1 MSLNSTPSSE
11 RIHIGFF
18 GRRNAGKSSLV
29 NAVTGQDLAVV
40 SDVPG
45 TTTDP
50 VKKAMELLPLGP
62 VVIIDTPG
70 LDDEGMLGELRI
82 KKAEEILKGVHLAV
96 VVVDG
101 TVGIQTEDEA
111 LILQLEERKLPY
123 IIAMNKAD
131 LQEKYENEKNS
142 QKVSRSGQDK
152 NASRIMQYAIE
163 EKKISV
169 STFTGYN
176 INLLKEKLALLG
188 KGQQT
193 DKRIVADLIEPGD
206 AVVLVVPIDEAA
218 PKGRLILPQQQT
230 IRDIL
235 DVGAISVVCKD
246 TELDDTLKKLGV
258 KPKLV
263 ITDSQV
269 FGKVSASV
277 PDDILLTSF
286 SILFARYKGNLDV
299 LVSGAKA
306 LNKLQNGDKILMA
319 EGCTH
324 HRQCGDIGS
333 VKIPTLIRKT
343 TGKELIFDLTSG
355 GDFPENLK
363 DYALIIHCGGC
374 TLTEQ
379 VMQERLRICG
389 EAGVPVTNYGMALA
403 HMNGILERS
412 MKPFEDMEEI
422 KLKR

>member
-1 MSLNSTPSSE
+1 MSLNATPSSE

-29 NAVTGQDLAVV
+29 NAVTGQELAVV
-40 SDVPG
+40 SEVAG

-50 VKKAMELLPLGP
+50 VRKAMELLPLGP

-70 LDDEGMLGELRI
+70 LDDEGVLGELRV
-82 KKAEEILKGVHLAV
+82 KKTEAILKEVHLAV
-96 VVVDG
+96 VVADITSG
-101 TVGIQTEDEA
+101 LQAEDEELIA
-111 LILQLEERKLPY
+111 LLEKRKVPY

-131 LQEKYENEKNS
+131 ISMPVCTNEELICKASEKMSEQRNGEDKILC
-142 QKVSRSGQDK
+142 VS
-152 NASRIMQYAIE
+152 AL
-163 EKKISV
+163 
-169 STFTGYN
+169 TGYQV
-176 INLLKEKLALLG
+176 NLLKDKMAQIG
-188 KGQQT
+188 KTQRT
-193 DKRIVADLIEPGD
+193 TKKIVADLIAPGD
-206 AVVLVVPIDEAA
+206 VVVLVVPIDESA

-246 TELDDTLKKLGV
+246 TELEETLKKLGE

-269 FGKVSASV
+269 FGKVAKLV
-277 PDDILLTSF
+277 PNDVLLTSF

-299 LVSGAKA
+299 LVNGAKT
-306 LNKLQNGDKILMA
+306 LDSLQDGDKILVA

-333 VKIPTLIRKT
+333 VKIPALIRKH
-343 TGKELIFDLTSG
+343 TGKNVEFVFCSG
-355 GDFPENLK
+355 MDFPEDLSS
-363 DYALIIHCGGC
+363 YAMVVHCGGC

-379 VMQERLRICG
+379 VMQNRLSICE
-389 EAGVPVTNYGMALA
+389 EAGVAITNYGMAIA
-403 HMNGILERS
+403 HMNGILVRS
-412 MKPFEDMEEI
+412 MEVFYGNQTGTP
-422 KLKR
+422 

>member
-82 KKAEEILKGVHLAV
+82 KKTEEILKGVHLAV

-111 LILQLEERKLPY
+111 LISLLEQKKIPY
-123 IIAMNKAD
+123 ITAMNKAD
-131 LQEKYENEKNS
+131 LKESIGPGEQSDSEK
-142 QKVSRSGQDK
+142 V
-152 NASRIMQYAIE
+152 IL
-163 EKKISV
+163 SV
-169 STFTGYN
+169 SAFTDYN
-176 INLLKEKLALLG
+176 VNLLKEKLALLG
-188 KGQQT
+188 KTQQS

-206 AVVLVVPIDEAA
+206 VVVLVVPIDEAA

-235 DVGAISVVCKD
+235 DAGAISVVCKD
-246 TELDDTLKKLGV
+246 TELADTLNKLGE

-263 ITDSQV
+263 ITDSQA
-269 FGKVSASV
+269 FGKVSAIV
-277 PDDILLTSF
+277 PEDILLTSF
-286 SILFARYKGNLDV
+286 SILFARYKGSLDTLAGGAAV
-299 LVSGAKA
+299 LDT
-306 LNKLQNGDKILMA
+306 LQNGDKILMA

-333 VKIPTLIRKT
+333 VKIPALIRKT
-343 TGKELIFDLTSG
+343 TGKELVFDFTSG
-355 GDFPENLK
+355 GDFPEDLS

-379 VMQERLRICG
+379 VMQNRLQICV
-389 EAGVPVTNYGMALA
+389 EEGVPVTNYGMALA
-403 HMNGILERS
+403 HMNGILQRS
-412 MKPFEDMEEI
+412 MKPFENIE
-422 KLKR
+422 

>member
-82 KKAEEILKGVHLAV
+82 KKTEEILKGVHLAV
-96 VVVDG
+96 VVVDA
-101 TVGIQTEDEA
+101 TVGIQAEDEA
-111 LILQLEERKLPY
+111 LISLLEQKKIPY
-123 IIAMNKAD
+123 ITAMNKAD
-131 LQEKYENEKNS
+131 LKESIGPGEQSDSEK
-142 QKVSRSGQDK
+142 V
-152 NASRIMQYAIE
+152 IL
-163 EKKISV
+163 SV
-169 STFTGYN
+169 SAFTDYN
-176 INLLKEKLALLG
+176 VNLLKEKLALLG
-188 KGQQT
+188 KTQQS

-206 AVVLVVPIDEAA
+206 VVVLVVPIDEAA

-235 DVGAISVVCKD
+235 DAGAISVVCKD
-246 TELDDTLKKLGV
+246 TELADTLNKLGE

-263 ITDSQV
+263 ITDSQA
-269 FGKVSASV
+269 FGKVSAIV
-277 PDDILLTSF
+277 PEDILLTSF
-286 SILFARYKGNLDV
+286 SILFARYKGSLDTLAGGAAV
-299 LVSGAKA
+299 LDT
-306 LNKLQNGDKILMA
+306 LQNGDKILMA

-333 VKIPTLIRKT
+333 VKIPALIRKT
-343 TGKELIFDLTSG
+343 TGKELVFDFTSG
-355 GDFPENLK
+355 GDFPEDLS

-379 VMQERLRICG
+379 VMQNRLQICV
-389 EAGVPVTNYGMALA
+389 EEGVPVTNYGMALA
-403 HMNGILERS
+403 HMNGILQRS
-412 MKPFEDMEEI
+412 MKPFENIE
-422 KLKR
+422 